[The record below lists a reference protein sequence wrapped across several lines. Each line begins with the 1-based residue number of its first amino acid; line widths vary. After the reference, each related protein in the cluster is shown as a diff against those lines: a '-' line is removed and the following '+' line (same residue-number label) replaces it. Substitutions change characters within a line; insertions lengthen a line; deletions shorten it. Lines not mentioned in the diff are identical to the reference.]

1 MISCSFKNYEDDALF
16 QFVIMIC
23 AIITLVVYIKRK
35 EK

>member
-1 MISCSFKNYEDDALF
+1 MVTYDALF
-16 QFVIMIC
+16 QFVLMIC